1 MCSQTGDDAMDYW
14 ILSKKEHWEKSL
26 MYRCQRF
33 RDIMQSVF
41 FESFWESVWKIV
53 KSKVEATLFLLQRQ
67 EIGIGGITQENY

>member
-1 MCSQTGDDAMDYW
+1 
-14 ILSKKEHWEKSL
+14 

-67 EIGIGGITQENY
+67 ETGMGGIRRENY